1 MKGGEATQ
9 TINAGPSDTQ
19 WYVELMRYFDLVLT
33 SEHHGI
39 HPVDAELAALP
50 GVERDALLHIDAFG
64 DGTGVLLYRLEGD
77 RDSVV
82 ETVSEHD
89 DVISYDILDVEAEN
103 AYHLYLHVHP
113 GEPAGT
119 LMALCYEYALI
130 IDTPIEFTDRG
141 GVLVTIVG
149 THDMLRE
156 ALKAVPDSI
165 NISIQQVGQY
175 SPGTRDMLSML
186 TERQRE
192 VFETAV
198 EMGYYDIPRQVNQ
211 SDLADKLSCAPS
223 TVDEHLRKAESKML
237 SALLRTTEASN

>member
-1 MKGGEATQ
+1 
-9 TINAGPSDTQ
+9 
-19 WYVELMRYFDLVLT
+19 MRYFDLVLT
-33 SEHHGI
+33 PEHNGI
-39 HPVDAELAALP
+39 HPVDAQLATIEGL
-50 GVERDALLHIDAFG
+50 ERDSLLHIDAFG
-64 DGTGVLLYRLEGD
+64 DGTGVLLYRLVGD
-77 RDSVV
+77 KDAVV
-82 ETVSEHD
+82 GVIEDHE
-89 DVISYDILDVEAEN
+89 DVISYDILDVEAEDTF
-103 AYHLYLHVHP
+103 HLYLHVHP

-119 LMALCYEYALI
+119 LMALCYEFALI

-156 ALKAVPDSI
+156 ALKAVPDHI

-211 SDLADKLSCAPS
+211 GELADRLDCAPS

-237 SALLRTTEASN
+237 SALLRNTGAETDERHASN

>member
-1 MKGGEATQ
+1 MIYTG
-9 TINAGPSDTQ
+9 
-19 WYVELMRYFDLVLT
+19 VEQRMRYFDLVLT
-33 SEHHGI
+33 SEHNGI
-39 HPVDAELAALP
+39 HPVDAELATVD
-50 GVERDALLHIDAFG
+50 GVEREALLHIDAFG
-64 DGTGVLLYRLEGD
+64 DGTGVLLYRLTGD
-77 RDSVV
+77 RDAVV
-82 ETVSEHD
+82 ESVEAND
-89 DVISYDILDVEAEN
+89 YVISYDLLEVEAEN
-103 AYHLYLHVHP
+103 TFHLYLHVHP

-119 LMALCYEYALI
+119 LMALCYEFALI

-141 GVLVTIVG
+141 GILVTIVG

-156 ALKAVPDSI
+156 ALKAVPDDI

-186 TERQRE
+186 TDRQRE

-211 SDLADKLSCAPS
+211 SDLAEELECAPS

-237 SALLRTTEASN
+237 SALLRTAESSG

>member
-1 MKGGEATQ
+1 
-9 TINAGPSDTQ
+9 
-19 WYVELMRYFDLVLT
+19 MRYFDLVLT
-33 SEHHGI
+33 SEHNGI
-39 HPVDAELAALP
+39 HPVDAELSRID
-50 GVERDALLHIDAFG
+50 GVGREALLHIDSFG
-64 DGTGVLLYRLEGD
+64 DGTGVLLYRLNGD

-82 ETVSEHD
+82 EAVKAHD
-89 DVISYDILDVEAEN
+89 SVISYDVLDVEAEN
-103 AYHLYLHVHP
+103 TFHLYVHVHP

-119 LMALCYEYALI
+119 LMALCYEFALI

-156 ALKAVPDSI
+156 ALKAVPDHISV
-165 NISIQQVGQY
+165 SIQQVGQY

-186 TERQRE
+186 TDRQRE

-211 SDLADKLSCAPS
+211 GELADELGCAPS

-237 SALLRTTEASN
+237 SALLRSGGAVSDE

>member
-1 MKGGEATQ
+1 
-9 TINAGPSDTQ
+9 
-19 WYVELMRYFDLVLT
+19 MRYFDLVLT
-33 SEHHGI
+33 PEHDGI
-39 HPVDAELAALP
+39 HPVDAELALL
-50 GVERDALLHIDAFG
+50 GEVERDALLHIDAFG
-64 DGTGVLLYRLEGD
+64 DGTGVLLYRLVGD
-77 RDSVV
+77 RNAVV
-82 ETVSEHD
+82 EAVADHD
-89 DVISYDILDVEAEN
+89 SLISYDILDVDAEN
-103 AYHLYLHVHP
+103 TFHLYLHVRP

-119 LMALCYEYALI
+119 LMALCYRYALI

-156 ALKAVPDSI
+156 ALKAIPEDI
-165 NISIQQVGQY
+165 NVSIQQVGKY

-198 EMGYYDIPRQVNQ
+198 NMGYYDIPREVNQ
-211 SDLADKLSCAPS
+211 GDLAETLGCAPS

-237 SALLRTTEASN
+237 SALLRTTDAESGAGD

>member
-1 MKGGEATQ
+1 
-9 TINAGPSDTQ
+9 
-19 WYVELMRYFDLVLT
+19 MRYFDLVLT
-33 SEHHGI
+33 PKHNGI
-39 HPVDAELAALP
+39 HPLDAELALLAE
-50 GVERDALLHIDAFG
+50 VDRDALLHIDAFG
-64 DGTGVLLYRLEGD
+64 DGTGVLLYRLQGD
-77 RDSVV
+77 KDAVLDAVADHESL
-82 ETVSEHD
+82 
-89 DVISYDILDVEAEN
+89 ISYDVLDVDAEN
-103 AYHLYLHVHP
+103 TFHLYCHVHP

-119 LMALCYEYALI
+119 LMALCYKYALI

-156 ALKAVPDSI
+156 ALKAIPEEI
-165 NISIQQVGQY
+165 NVSIQQVGKY

-198 EMGYYDIPRQVNQ
+198 DMGYYDIPREVNQ
-211 SDLADKLSCAPS
+211 GELAETLGCAPS

-237 SALLRTTEASN
+237 SALLRTTDAEEAG

>member
-1 MKGGEATQ
+1 M
-9 TINAGPSDTQ
+9 
-19 WYVELMRYFDLVLT
+19 
-33 SEHHGI
+33 
-39 HPVDAELAALP
+39 
-50 GVERDALLHIDAFG
+50 
-64 DGTGVLLYRLEGD
+64 LLYRLVGD
-77 RDSVV
+77 RNAVV
-82 ETVSEHD
+82 EAVADHD
-89 DVISYDILDVEAEN
+89 SLISYDILDVDAEN
-103 AYHLYLHVHP
+103 TFHLYLHVHP

-119 LMALCYEYALI
+119 LMALCYKYALI

-156 ALKAVPDSI
+156 ALKAIPEDI
-165 NISIQQVGQY
+165 NVSIQQVGKY

-198 EMGYYDIPRQVNQ
+198 DMGYYDIPRQVNQ
-211 SDLADKLSCAPS
+211 SDLADALECAPS

-237 SALLRTTEASN
+237 SALLRTAGPDD

>member
-1 MKGGEATQ
+1 
-9 TINAGPSDTQ
+9 
-19 WYVELMRYFDLVLT
+19 MRYFDLVLT
-33 SEHHGI
+33 SEHNGI
-39 HPVDAELAALP
+39 HPVDAELSGID
-50 GVERDALLHIDAFG
+50 GVGREALLHIDSFG
-64 DGTGVLLYRLEGD
+64 DGTGVLLYRLNGD
-77 RDSVV
+77 RDAVV
-82 ETVSEHD
+82 EAVETHD
-89 DVISYDILDVEAEN
+89 SVISYDVLDVEAEN
-103 AYHLYLHVHP
+103 TFHLYVHVHP

-119 LMALCYEYALI
+119 LMALCYEFALI

-156 ALKAVPDSI
+156 ALKAVPDHISV
-165 NISIQQVGQY
+165 SIQQVGQY

-186 TERQRE
+186 TDRQRE

-211 SDLADKLSCAPS
+211 GELADELECAPS

-237 SALLRTTEASN
+237 SALLRSTDAA

>member
-1 MKGGEATQ
+1 
-9 TINAGPSDTQ
+9 
-19 WYVELMRYFDLVLT
+19 MRYFDLVLT
-33 SEHHGI
+33 PEHNGI
-39 HPVDAELAALP
+39 HPVDAELARID
-50 GVERDALLHIDAFG
+50 GIEREALLHIDSFG
-64 DGTGVLLYRLEGD
+64 DGTGVLLYRLHGD
-77 RDSVV
+77 RNDVIDTI
-82 ETVSEHD
+82 ERTD
-89 DVISYDILDVEAEN
+89 DVISYDILEVEEAN
-103 AYHLYLHVHP
+103 TFHLYLHVHP

-141 GVLVTIVG
+141 GILVTIVG

-156 ALKAVPDSI
+156 ALKAIPDRI

-186 TERQRE
+186 TDRQRE

-211 SDLADKLSCAPS
+211 GELADRLDCAPS

-237 SALLRTTEASN
+237 SALLRGADSQGE

>member
-1 MKGGEATQ
+1 
-9 TINAGPSDTQ
+9 
-19 WYVELMRYFDLVLT
+19 MRYFDLVLT
-33 SEHHGI
+33 PKHNGI
-39 HPVDAELAALP
+39 HPLDAELALLAE
-50 GVERDALLHIDAFG
+50 VDRDALLHIDAFG
-64 DGTGVLLYRLEGD
+64 DGTGVLLYRLQGD
-77 RDSVV
+77 KDAVLDAVADHESL
-82 ETVSEHD
+82 
-89 DVISYDILDVEAEN
+89 ISYDVLDVDAEN
-103 AYHLYLHVHP
+103 TFHLYCHVHP

-119 LMALCYEYALI
+119 LMALCYKYALI

-156 ALKAVPDSI
+156 ALKAIPEEI
-165 NISIQQVGQY
+165 NVSIQQVGKY

-198 EMGYYDIPRQVNQ
+198 DMGYYDIPREVNQ
-211 SDLADKLSCAPS
+211 GELAETLGCAPS

-237 SALLRTTEASN
+237 SALLRTTDAEDAG

>member
-1 MKGGEATQ
+1 
-9 TINAGPSDTQ
+9 
-19 WYVELMRYFDLVLT
+19 MRYFDLVLT
-33 SEHHGI
+33 SDYNGI
-39 HPVDAELAALP
+39 HPVDAELADLD

-64 DGTGVLLYRLEGD
+64 DGTGVLLYRLTGD

-82 ETVSEHD
+82 EAVEDHD
-89 DVISYDILDVEAEN
+89 AVISYDILEVDAEN
-103 AYHLYLHVHP
+103 TFHLYLHVHP

-119 LMALCYEYALI
+119 LMALCYEFALI

-141 GVLVTIVG
+141 GILATIVG

-156 ALKAVPDSI
+156 ALKAVPDEI

-198 EMGYYDIPRQVNQ
+198 DMGYYDIPRQVNQ
-211 SDLADKLSCAPS
+211 SDLAETLDCAPS

-237 SALLRTTEASN
+237 SALLRTTDG